1 MAMRL
6 AGIGLASA
14 LVLLRL
20 LPACAGEPIGG
31 NCPAAF
37 IQLGPACM
45 REPPTLYEARV
56 IVTGTDMR
64 SRPWGFA
71 QCLVDV
77 LVKVSGDP
85 ALAHDER
92 VARLAARADTLV
104 AGFDYWDRM
113 TGIPHH
119 DEQGNSDR
127 PYDLTV
133 RFDPA
138 KIDAALAGLGE
149 APWHDQ
155 RPALVPVVFVTG
167 RSSAYLLTT
176 DAAAGAAAA
185 ADQRAALADA
195 GERYFMPLAVPA
207 LADLA
212 RPVAGL
218 PLPGTLTWSDAARGW
233 VAAWHLAW
241 QGRSYAWGVQGVSFD
256 EAFRDGVRGAMGIV
270 SGHGAPE

>member
-1 MAMRL
+1 MRL
-6 AGIGLASA
+6 AGIAFA
-14 LVLLRL
+14 FACVFLRL
-20 LPACAGEPIGG
+20 APAGATEAIGG
-31 NCPAAF
+31 NCPAAL
-37 IQLGPACM
+37 IQLGPACV
-45 REPPTLYEARV
+45 RPALRLYEARV
-56 IVTGTDMR
+56 IVTGTDQR

-71 QCLVDV
+71 QCLADV

-149 APWHDQ
+149 APWHDE
-155 RPALVPVVFVTG
+155 RPVLVPVVFVTA
-167 RSSAYLLTT
+167 RASAFLLTADT
-176 DAAAGAAAA
+176 TAGV
-185 ADQRAALADA
+185 DQRAALADA

-212 RPVAGL
+212 KPVAGL
-218 PLPGTLTWSDAARGW
+218 PLPGTLTWSDAAHGW

-241 QGRSYAWGVQGVSFD
+241 QGHSYAWGTQGVSFD
-256 EAFRDGVRGAMGIV
+256 EAFRDGVRGAMRIV

>member
-1 MAMRL
+1 MTMRL
-6 AGIGLASA
+6 ASVGLVAC
-14 LVLLRL
+14 LLLLRL
-20 LPACAGEPIGG
+20 APAGAATPAAVT
-31 NCPAAF
+31 CPAAL

-45 REPPTLYEARV
+45 RPPLTLYEARV

-71 QCLVDV
+71 QCLADV

-85 ALAHDER
+85 ALAHDAR
-92 VARLAARADTLV
+92 VASLAAHADTLV
-104 AGFDYWDRM
+104 TGFDYWDRM
-113 TGIPHH
+113 SGIPHH
-119 DEQGNSDR
+119 DDQGSSDR
-127 PYDLTV
+127 PYNLTV

-138 KIDAALAGLGE
+138 KIAAALAELGSS
-149 APWHDQ
+149 PWRGE
-155 RPALVPVVFVTG
+155 RPALVPVVFVT
-167 RSSAYLLTT
+167 APAAAFLLTT
-176 DAAAGAAAA
+176 DATAGT
-185 ADQRAALADA
+185 DQRAALADA

-218 PLPGTLTWSDAARGW
+218 PLPGTLTWSDAAHGW

-241 QGRSYAWGVQGVSFD
+241 QGHSYAWGIQGVSFD

-270 SGHGAPE
+270 SGHPPAE